1 MRLRSS
7 NTGVPGAL
15 SMTWMDVRD
24 EAEAE
29 EVRQRA
35 RAIAAEMARGSGFIG
50 WVGIGIAERL
60 YTLTLWD
67 DPEAIGNLAETPC
80 TRPRS
85 ERCSSPT
92 LVRRFTPVSGFLIIS
107 IRAGSGVPGAE
118 RSSTSIVPTH
128 PARVVSRC
136 RRDAAISKPELSE
149 SQWAIAL

>member
-67 DPEAIGNLAETPC
+67 DPEAIRQLSRNTLHQAAVRKVFESDFGTAFHTGVWVPDHLNPRWQRCPRCGTIIDLDRPDASCPC
-80 TRPRS
+80 G
-85 ERCSSPT
+85 E
-92 LVRRFTPVSGFLIIS
+92 PV
-107 IRAGSGVPGAE
+107 
-118 RSSTSIVPTH
+118 
-128 PARVVSRC
+128 PARRSY
-136 RRDAAISKPELSE
+136 L
-149 SQWAIAL
+149 